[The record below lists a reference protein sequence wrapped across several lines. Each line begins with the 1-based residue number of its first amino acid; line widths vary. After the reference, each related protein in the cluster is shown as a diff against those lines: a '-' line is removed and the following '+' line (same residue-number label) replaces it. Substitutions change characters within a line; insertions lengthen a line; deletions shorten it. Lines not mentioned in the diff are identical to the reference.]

1 MVMMMMMMITTT
13 ICCTVG
19 CASTSPQMRLTSR
32 TTLKNLNFAV
42 QHVTPC
48 LYVTVCFTNGGA
60 HLPATR
66 RHTTISDT
74 NFAYYFLAK
83 LHDCLSGRHASLCDS
98 DVVTRVGRV
107 ELMGLGD
114 GGDET
119 SCLRSEENCVLR
131 NGVIDMAHRVW

>member
-1 MVMMMMMMITTT
+1 VPTY
-13 ICCTVG
+13 
-19 CASTSPQMRLTSR
+19 QLH
-32 TTLKNLNFAV
+32 AV
-42 QHVTPC
+42 TC
-48 LYVTVCFTNGGA
+48 
-60 HLPATR
+60 
-66 RHTTISDT
+66 RHATISDT

-83 LHDCLSGRHASLCDS
+83 LRDCMSGRHESLCDS
-98 DVVTRVGRV
+98 DVVTSSVGRV